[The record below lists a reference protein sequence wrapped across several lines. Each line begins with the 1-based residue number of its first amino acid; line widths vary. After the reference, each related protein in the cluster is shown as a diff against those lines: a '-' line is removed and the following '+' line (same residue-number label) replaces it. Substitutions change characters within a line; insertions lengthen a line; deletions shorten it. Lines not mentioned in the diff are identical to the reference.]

1 MRQRMEGLFKYFCCE
16 VCDMKKAASVF
27 LRADITLRDV
37 DRMIR
42 WMENPNVTRFLNE
55 DADIV
60 YFLRQLSDSVP
71 EPMLGYHFRPRR
83 ALFHGLSRKRRQR
96 RLCPPQS
103 PAGSRALTKLFM

>member
-1 MRQRMEGLFKYFCCE
+1 
-16 VCDMKKAASVF
+16 MKKAASIF

-71 EPMLGYHFRPRR
+71 EPMLGYHFRRVGHFFMVSPENEDSVGFVRFSPLQDPGAYEIVYVIGEE
-83 ALFHGLSRKRRQR
+83 AL
-96 RLCPPQS
+96 
-103 PAGSRALTKLFM
+103 

>member
-1 MRQRMEGLFKYFCCE
+1 
-16 VCDMKKAASVF
+16 MKKAASVF

-60 YFLRQLSDSVP
+60 
-71 EPMLGYHFRPRR
+71 
-83 ALFHGLSRKRRQR
+83 
-96 RLCPPQS
+96 
-103 PAGSRALTKLFM
+103 